1 MIFGHFW
8 NGQKNFFR
16 EIDLF
21 DFTSFLAWT
30 FLIFL
35 AYTVSEVLIFISRD
49 PSYFEYVDKIG
60 QHFFGLPAPQR
71 PQGMFSGLLDS
82 IFSAMNEDDSE
93 EGETNNSVQMDLDW
107 FCYFFLFWGLKV
119 WIMQKSFVI
128 K

>member
-1 MIFGHFW
+1 MKKILCYGLNQSSKW
-8 NGQKNFFR
+8 LCPLSTSNY
-16 EIDLF
+16 IDLHCE
-21 DFTSFLAWT
+21 
-30 FLIFL
+30 IFF
-35 AYTVSEVLIFISRD
+35 FISRD